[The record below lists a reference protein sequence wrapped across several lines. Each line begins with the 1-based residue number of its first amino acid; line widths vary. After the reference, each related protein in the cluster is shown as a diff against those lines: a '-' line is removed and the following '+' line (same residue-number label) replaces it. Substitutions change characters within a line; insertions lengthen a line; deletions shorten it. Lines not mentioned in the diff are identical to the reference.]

1 MGLVGPVRSAVVGN
15 LALDMAAKD
24 GNEEPGSAFATDSDE
39 DPRLAVERLMSQLV
53 DQASVIMTAQ
63 QRLRRLLIANRSIVQ
78 ELSLPAVLRRILDT
92 AKDVSGAKYAA
103 LGVIGSDGS
112 LEEFLHLGLDEDAVR
127 AMGGPPSEPCHDLPR
142 GRGLLGALIKDP
154 KPIRLTRIT
163 DDPRSSGIPDDHPKM
178 TTFLGVPVRSRDAV
192 FGNLYLTDRLDG
204 SPFTAEDEELILA
217 LAATAGIAIENARL
231 YEESRRRQEWLRAS
245 GEISRQLLDPDAD
258 YFETL
263 RHIATS
269 VKRLAS
275 ADVVTLVRPTE
286 DNPIQLEVIAAMG
299 AAERELLGL
308 RYPTTKSIAWQ
319 AMEEGHGVRV
329 ESVDLH
335 PDLYL
340 HLRPYVPVSQV
351 MALPLQG
358 ETGPRGAIVAG
369 RILPQPPFSDA
380 DLDMAATFAGQA
392 AIALELSETRADQ
405 QRLGVLEDRD
415 RIARDLHD
423 HVIQRL
429 FAAGLSLQSVAAS
442 VNDEAVNHRLG
453 HTVDE
458 LDETIRQ
465 IRSTIFA
472 LHEDPSPSLRGTALA
487 VVDQLAPL
495 LPARP
500 DLQLVG
506 PLDTI
511 ADDAIIAD
519 VEAVL
524 RESLTN
530 FAKHAQAAH
539 IRVQVQA
546 DKQRLDLTVIDNGI
560 GLGQSIRR
568 SGLANLNRRA
578 ERHGGYLDV
587 SDSPEGGLRL
597 QWSIPIRP

>member
-1 MGLVGPVRSAVVGN
+1 
-15 LALDMAAKD
+15 MAAKG
-24 GNEEPGSAFATDSDE
+24 GNGEPGPEFSTDPDE
-39 DPRLAVERLMSQLV
+39 DPRLTVELLMSQLV

-103 LGVIGSDGS
+103 LGVIGADG
-112 LEEFLHLGLDEDAVR
+112 LIEEFLHLGLDEDAVQSVP
-127 AMGGPPSEPCHDLPR
+127 GSLSEPCHDLPK

-154 KPIRLTRIT
+154 KPIRLSRLA
-163 DDPRSSGIPDDHPKM
+163 DDPRSSGIPEGHPEM
-178 TTFLGVPVRSRDAV
+178 TTFLGVPIRSRDAV
-192 FGNLYLTDRLDG
+192 FGNLYLTDRADG

-245 GEISRQLLDPDAD
+245 GEISRQLLDPEAD
-258 YFETL
+258 YSETL
-263 RHIATS
+263 HHIATS

-275 ADVVTLVRPTE
+275 ADVVSLVRPTDDDE
-286 DNPIQLEVIAAMG
+286 TQLEVLVATG
-299 AAERELLGL
+299 AAERELIGL
-308 RYPTTKSIAWQ
+308 RYPTSNSIAWQ
-319 AMEEGHGVRV
+319 AMREGHGVRV
-329 ESVDLH
+329 QSVDQH
-335 PDLYL
+335 PDVHL
-340 HLRPYVPVSQV
+340 HLRPYVPVSHA
-351 MALPLQG
+351 MALPLRG

-369 RILPQPPFSDA
+369 RKLPRAPFTDA
-380 DLDMAATFAGQA
+380 DVDMAETFAGQA
-392 AIALELSETRADQ
+392 AIALELSDARADQ

-429 FAAGLSLQSVAAS
+429 FAAGLSLQSIATTI
-442 VNDEAVNHRLG
+442 NDGAVDQRLTR
-453 HTVDE
+453 TVEE
-458 LDETIRQ
+458 LDDTIGQ
-465 IRSTIFA
+465 IRNTIFA
-472 LHEDPSPSLRGTALA
+472 LQEDSSRSLRGTALA

-506 PLDTI
+506 PLNTI
-511 ADDAIIAD
+511 SDDGIITD

-530 FAKHAQAAH
+530 VVKHAQATH
-539 IRVQVQA
+539 IRIRLQA
-546 DKQRLDLTVIDNGI
+546 DKQRLDLTVIDNGK
-560 GLGQSIRR
+560 GLGGSTRR
-568 SGLANLNRRA
+568 SGLANLSRRA

-587 SDSPEGGLRL
+587 SNAPEGGLRL
-597 QWSIPIRP
+597 QWSIPIQL